1 MPTNA
6 AVLTAPTAPSAP
18 RATKARE
25 IASEGRLNF
34 RFTPA
39 DRANVS
45 RLQARART
53 AHGVTL
59 STSQAIRAG
68 LALAALEPDRA
79 VQVMPRVQGGRPRS
93 PLSEALAKVRSEY
106 SANGQACSK

>member
-1 MPTNA
+1 MPANTS
-6 AVLTAPTAPSAP
+6 TPTATSHPPSAHH
-18 RATKARE
+18 RE

-79 VQVMPRVQGGRPRS
+79 LGVVPRVQGGRPRS
-93 PLSEALAKVRSEY
+93 PLNEALAKVRAEY
-106 SANGQACSK
+106 LSQGQG